1 LGTKLK
7 IQNYFYIVDFIGN
20 KKIVTTLNNSLAK
33 GALNHAY
40 IFSGPERVGK
50 FTLAKMFALG
60 AIGNRKLA
68 LDTEDLDKDAL
79 LDLIVVKP
87 EIVEKNK
94 IAKQRDISIEA
105 IREAK
110 LSLSLFPYRGKYKV
124 LIVDDA
130 HRLNV
135 SAQNALLKILEEPN
149 PTTIIILV
157 THELDRILA
166 TILSRSQVVNFSLT
180 SDEEI
185 AGGLYPGDIAT
196 LAIGRPGL
204 ANLLVKN
211 EDEKNFRKQAH
222 IQFEKIS
229 SGSMNEKFAL
239 AEEYSKDI
247 VKTLEKLNIWIW
259 EIRKKA
265 LLSSEHERATLY
277 VKIEKIQNIMTVL
290 KRTNSNSRLLLE
302 TLFMDM

>member
-1 LGTKLK
+1 M
-7 IQNYFYIVDFIGN
+7 QFIGN
-20 KKIVTTLNNSLAK
+20 KKISSILNVSLKK
-33 GALNHAY
+33 GVLNHAY

-50 FTLAKMFALG
+50 FTLARMFALG
-60 AIGNRKLA
+60 AIGGGEFD
-68 LDTEDLDKDAL
+68 LDVDVADKDAL

-94 IAKQRDISIEA
+94 VSKQRDIAIDS

-110 LSLSLFPYRGKYKV
+110 LKLSLFPYRGKYKI

-157 THELDRILA
+157 THEIDRILA
-166 TILSRSQVVNFSLT
+166 TLLSRSQVVNFSLA
-180 SDEEI
+180 SDREI
-185 AGGLYPGDIAT
+185 LENENFRDVAALS
-196 LAIGRPGL
+196 IGRPGL
-204 ANLLVKN
+204 ARLLLDN
-211 EDEKNFRKQAH
+211 EDEKNFRQQAH
-222 IQFEKIS
+222 GQFEKVIT
-229 SGSMNEKFAL
+229 GSMNERFTL

-259 EIRKKA
+259 EMRKKA
-265 LLSSEHERATLY
+265 LSGAENEWVSAYER
-277 VKIEKIQNIMTVL
+277 IEKIQNVLSIL
-290 KRTNSNSRLLLE
+290 KRTNSNARLILE